1 MNNKRKPTVYRSKGK
16 KKAGFSS
23 SKTGAVLPTVVTI
36 AAAGLICALGYSIA
50 KPISNSGDAP
60 DAQTTDNLSAES
72 TTTAAT
78 TNMVMLGDT
87 TAATTATST
96 TVTTTRLT
104 NDGEDGGNDVYLPG
118 GSDSESTGGSG
129 NGSSSSGNGSS
140 TGGSG
145 SSGNSSGSS
154 GGSGSNGSSGS
165 GSSNGSSNTPAAKTG
180 VYKEVQ
186 CSVRLPESSVASEDA
201 LRAMLKNVKSKYP
214 SAGAVIIPM
223 KLSGGKLNFSSTA
236 AGNAA
241 YAVCNGT
248 MTASRIV
255 EIVREEGLYA
265 YASCSL
271 LDDNVYSTVIRDAG
285 YKIEKNGVLTGDQW
299 YDYYPDQGGKPWL
312 DPNSSSTVSYLKSLV
327 KELSDGGFSAVL
339 CSGFTYPDFVQ
350 ADEKFLNPDV
360 YAKNPDALIDLANTL
375 VASAPSTTDIV
386 LDLSAYNTMNG
397 YELVYEPSELDV
409 SYVLLNT
416 SSSNASSASSWAKN
430 NSGDMSVSIGYTDGS
445 GSGHHVVT
453 Y

>member
-1 MNNKRKPTVYRSKGK
+1 MNNKRKPTVYRAKGK

-23 SKTGAVLPTVVTI
+23 GKTGAVLPTVVTI

-60 DAQTTDNLSAES
+60 EVQSTDNLSAEGT
-72 TTTAAT
+72 TTTAVT
-78 TNMVMLGDT
+78 TNMVMLGET
-87 TAATTATST
+87 TTTTTATST
-96 TVTTTRLT
+96 TVTTTRRT
-104 NDGEDGGNDVYLPG
+104 NDGEDGGIDVYVPG
-118 GSDSESTGGSG
+118 GSDSDD
-129 NGSSSSGNGSS
+129 GSS
-140 TGGSG
+140 TGGS
-145 SSGNSSGSS
+145 SSPADGNGT
-154 GGSGSNGSSGS
+154 GTGDGSGSGSDSGS
-165 GSSNGSSNTPAAKTG
+165 DSNGGTGNGSSNGSSNGGVTVKAG

-186 CSVRLPESSVASEDA
+186 CSVRIPESSVASEDA

-214 SAGAVIIPM
+214 NAGAVVIPM

-241 YAVCNGT
+241 YAVCSGT
-248 MTASRIV
+248 MTASEIAKIV
-255 EIVREEGLYA
+255 QEEGFYA

-350 ADEKFLNPDV
+350 ADEKYLNPDI

-375 VASAPSTTDIV
+375 AASAPSTTDIV
-386 LDLSAYNTMNG
+386 LDLSAYNAMNG
-397 YELVYEPSELDV
+397 WEPVYEPSELDV
-409 SYVLLNT
+409 SYALLST
-416 SSSNASSASSWAKN
+416 SSSNASSASSWAQS
-430 NSGDMSVSIGYTDGS
+430 NSGDMSVSISYTDGS

>member
-1 MNNKRKPTVYRSKGK
+1 MNNKRKPTVYRAKGK

-23 SKTGAVLPTVVTI
+23 GKTGAVLPTVVTI

-50 KPISNSGDAP
+50 KPISDGGDAP
-60 DAQTTDNLSAES
+60 EVQSTDNLSAEG
-72 TTTAAT
+72 TTTAVT
-78 TNMVMLGDT
+78 TNMVMLGET
-87 TAATTATST
+87 TTTTTATST
-96 TVTTTRLT
+96 TVTTTRRT
-104 NDGEDGGNDVYLPG
+104 NDGEDGGVDVYVSG
-118 GSDSESTGGSG
+118 GSDSGDGNSTGGSSGGSSADGNGSGTGNGSGSDSGSDSNGGTGNGSG
-129 NGSSSSGNGSS
+129 NGSSNI
-140 TGGSG
+140 
-145 SSGNSSGSS
+145 
-154 GGSGSNGSSGS
+154 
-165 GSSNGSSNTPAAKTG
+165 PAAKPG

-186 CSVRLPESSVASEDA
+186 CSVRIPESSVASEDA

-214 SAGAVIIPM
+214 NAGAVVIPM

-241 YAVCNGT
+241 YAVCSGT
-248 MTASRIV
+248 MTASQIAK
-255 EIVREEGLYA
+255 IVREEGFYA

-350 ADEKFLNPDV
+350 ADEKYLNPDI

-375 VASAPSTTDIV
+375 AASAPSTTDIV
-386 LDLSAYNTMNG
+386 LDLSAYNAMNG
-397 YELVYEPSELDV
+397 YEPVYKPSELDV
-409 SYVLLNT
+409 SYALLST
-416 SSSNASSASSWAKN
+416 SSSNASSASSWAEA
-430 NSGDMSVSIGYTDGS
+430 NSGDMSVSISYTDGS

>member
-1 MNNKRKPTVYRSKGK
+1 MNNKRKPTVYRAKGK

-60 DAQTTDNLSAES
+60 DVQATDNLSAEG
-72 TTTAAT
+72 TTTAVT
-78 TNMVMLGDT
+78 TNMVMLGET
-87 TAATTATST
+87 TTTTTATST

-104 NDGEDGGNDVYLPG
+104 NDGEDGGVDVFLPG
-118 GSDSESTGGSG
+118 GSDSDSTGGSGSASNGNGSGSGNGSGTGTSNGSGTSNGGSG
-129 NGSSSSGNGSS
+129 NGSSNI
-140 TGGSG
+140 
-145 SSGNSSGSS
+145 
-154 GGSGSNGSSGS
+154 
-165 GSSNGSSNTPAAKTG
+165 PAAKTG

-201 LRAMLKNVKSKYP
+201 LRTMLKNVKSKYP
-214 SAGAVIIPM
+214 NAGAVIIPM

-241 YAVCNGT
+241 YAVCSGT
-248 MTASRIV
+248 MTASRIT
-255 EIVREEGLYA
+255 EIVWEEGLYA

-375 VASAPSTTDIV
+375 AASAPSTTDIV

-416 SSSNASSASSWAKN
+416 SSSNASSASSWAKA